1 MTSTFSLT
9 AHTADKTRLAF
20 YCDCKKCGNKLTPYV
35 SVGSWLDIAF
45 VLVQNDLLTPAEFKN
60 LNHLAVSQ
68 WETIAPMLEN

>member
-9 AHTADKTRLAF
+9 EYTAGHTRLAF
-20 YCDCKKCGNKLTPYV
+20 YCDCKKCGNKLSPYV
-35 SVGSWLDIAF
+35 ATDSWLDIAF
-45 VLVQNDLLTPAEFKN
+45 VLVQNDLISKAEFKN